1 MAPASQQSPL
11 SVLSPG
17 LRSPGLQVLVL
28 MLAAAL
34 YGGLTVRAAGMPGN
48 RLQARGQAQNPACAL
63 FTAAEI
69 RTITGF
75 SGYENPSPGDDPGQG
90 AGGGASCQYSKPV
103 FPRVDASGKA
113 LPAGKGP
120 MLSIVLIDGK
130 DYTRTAKLAPGC
142 TKESVSGVGD
152 EAHFGVCASSRE
164 MRTAPL
170 YVKVGSKDLIVQ
182 LDVEPPDTEA
192 GMRPKA
198 IAVAKAAAAKLR

>member
-1 MAPASQQSPL
+1 MAPASHRSPL

-17 LRSPGLQVLVL
+17 LKSPGLRLLLVL
-28 MLAAAL
+28 ATAL
-34 YGGLTVRAAGMPGN
+34 HAGVTVGTAGMAGGV
-48 RLQARGQAQNPACAL
+48 QRGGAQNPACAL

-113 LPAGKGP
+113 VPTGKGP

-130 DYTRTAKLAPGC
+130 VYTRTAKLAPGC
-142 TKESVSGVGD
+142 TRESVSGVGD
-152 EAHFGVCASSRE
+152 EAYFAVCASSRE

-170 YVKVGSKDLIVQ
+170 YVKAGSKDLIVQ
-182 LDVEPPDTEA
+182 LDIEPPDTEA
-192 GMRPKA
+192 ALRPKV